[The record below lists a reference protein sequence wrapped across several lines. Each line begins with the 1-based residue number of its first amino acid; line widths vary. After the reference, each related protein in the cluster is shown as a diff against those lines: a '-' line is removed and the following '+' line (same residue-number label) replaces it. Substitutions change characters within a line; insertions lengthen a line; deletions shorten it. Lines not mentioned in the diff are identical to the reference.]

1 MSITFVYYCY
11 GNEAYTDLEVL
22 SSGIVPT
29 YEVKWRRL
37 SIYMYLLNIV
47 GQKNKKKLK
56 QLIFENL
63 NTTDKIS
70 TKNLKQYTLD
80 FSEVY

>member
-29 YEVKWRRL
+29 CKVK
-37 SIYMYLLNIV
+37 SIYLLNEV
-47 GQKNKKKLK
+47 DQKNKKKFK
-56 QLIFENL
+56 KLIFENL

-70 TKNLKQYTLD
+70 TKKFKAIY
-80 FSEVY
+80 

>member
-1 MSITFVYYCY
+1 MSITFVYYYY

-29 YEVKWRRL
+29 CKVK
-37 SIYMYLLNIV
+37 SIYLLNEV
-47 GQKNKKKLK
+47 GQKNKKNLK

-70 TKNLKQYTLD
+70 TKKFKAIY
-80 FSEVY
+80 

>member
-29 YEVKWRRL
+29 CKVK
-37 SIYMYLLNIV
+37 SIYLLNEV
-47 GQKNKKKLK
+47 GQKNKKKFK
-56 QLIFENL
+56 TINFWKPQYHWQNFNK
-63 NTTDKIS
+63 KI
-70 TKNLKQYTLD
+70 
-80 FSEVY
+80 

>member
-29 YEVKWRRL
+29 CKVK
-37 SIYMYLLNIV
+37 SIYLLNEV
-47 GQKNKKKLK
+47 GQKNKKKKLK

-70 TKNLKQYTLD
+70 TKKFKAIY
-80 FSEVY
+80 

>member
-1 MSITFVYYCY
+1 MKS
-11 GNEAYTDLEVL
+11 
-22 SSGIVPT
+22 
-29 YEVKWRRL
+29 VKRTK
-37 SIYMYLLNIV
+37 
-47 GQKNKKKLK
+47 KNLK

>member
-1 MSITFVYYCY
+1 MHHSITRMSITFVYYCY

-29 YEVKWRRL
+29 CKVK
-37 SIYMYLLNIV
+37 SIYLLNEV
-47 GQKNKKKLK
+47 GQKNKKKFK
-56 QLIFENL
+56 KLIFENL

-70 TKNLKQYTLD
+70 TKKFKAIY
-80 FSEVY
+80 

>member
-11 GNEAYTDLEVL
+11 GNEAYTNLEVL

-29 YEVKWRRL
+29 CKVK
-37 SIYMYLLNIV
+37 SIYLLNEV
-47 GQKNKKKLK
+47 SQKNKKNLK
-56 QLIFENL
+56 KLIFENL

-70 TKNLKQYTLD
+70 TKKFKAIY
-80 FSEVY
+80 

>member
-1 MSITFVYYCY
+1 MTSY
-11 GNEAYTDLEVL
+11 
-22 SSGIVPT
+22 
-29 YEVKWRRL
+29 
-37 SIYMYLLNIV
+37 IYIHVSFKYSRSKE
-47 GQKNKKKLK
+47 QKKLK

>member
-1 MSITFVYYCY
+1 MDSTIRLPECQLHLFTTAMVTKHTHTVY
-11 GNEAYTDLEVL
+11 LEVL

-29 YEVKWRRL
+29 CKVK
-37 SIYMYLLNIV
+37 SIYLLNEV
-47 GQKNKKKLK
+47 GQKNKKNLK

-70 TKNLKQYTLD
+70 TKKFKAIY
-80 FSEVY
+80 

>member
-22 SSGIVPT
+22 SSGIFPT
-29 YEVKWRRL
+29 CKVK
-37 SIYMYLLNIV
+37 SIYFLNEV
-47 GQKNKKKLK
+47 GQKNKKKFK
-56 QLIFENL
+56 KLIFENL

-70 TKNLKQYTLD
+70 TKKFKAIY
-80 FSEVY
+80 

>member
-11 GNEAYTDLEVL
+11 GNEAYTNLEVL

-29 YEVKWRRL
+29 CKVK
-37 SIYMYLLNIV
+37 SIYLLNEV
-47 GQKNKKKLK
+47 SQKNKKNLK

-70 TKNLKQYTLD
+70 TKIFKAIY
-80 FSEVY
+80 